1 MTPQVN
7 ARIGVALAM
16 MTVAGG
22 RAARADDLW
31 SSVAVTDDRQRAQR
45 EYERAMLDG
54 DDAVAAAVA
63 SDLPG
68 TRQRLIDRAIGSYEL
83 AARARPDQAEPHFRA
98 ASVLRAFHIDCRD
111 VELVPCQHPPTA
123 AIRARLIEHWIAFEA
138 LAPGDP
144 RITEEV
150 LFERA
155 VQRTKLGTD
164 DDLRAARD
172 DYQKLLDLRPDG
184 QFGAVLGNLAETDM
198 MLGDLDGA
206 IEAYRRTIARG
217 ADLSQEFGLAV
228 ALDRDEQGSEARAII
243 AARGDAGL
251 ARFQIELRRGTIFF
265 VPEGEE
271 LYYLALGEE
280 ALGNDSA
287 AIELW
292 DGFISSGAHP
302 QFDDRARHNRD
313 ALLHSPPGRPPP
325 PRRTRGGWPPPP
337 PTWTP

>member
-1 MTPQVN
+1 MRPRVN
-7 ARIGVALAM
+7 ARAVALVLLAI
-16 MTVAGG
+16 AGS
-22 RAARADDLW
+22 RPARADDLW
-31 SSVAVTDDRQRAQR
+31 SSVAVTDDRQRVDR
-45 EYERAMLDG
+45 EYGRAMLDG

-98 ASVLRAFHIDCRD
+98 ASVLRAFHIDCHD
-111 VELVPCQHPPTA
+111 VGLVPCQHRPTP
-123 AIRARLIEHWIAFEA
+123 AIRARLIEHWTAFEA

-144 RITEEV
+144 RITEEI

-155 VQRTKLGTD
+155 VERTKLGTD

-172 DYQKLLDLRPDG
+172 DYRKLLDLRPDG

-206 IEAYRRTIARG
+206 FEAYRRTIARG

-251 ARFQIELRRGTIFF
+251 ARFQIELRRGAIFF

-313 ALLHSPPGRPPP
+313 ALLHAPPGRPPP